1 MPKLPGKPLILALT
15 LCAASVLAQS
25 TAPTEP
31 PALPETAP
39 SAETPAPAESATPP
53 APETQGASLSGAP
66 TLSAADAEAWLDG
79 FMPYAIARGDVAGAV
94 VTVVKD
100 GQILVAKGYGYADVE
115 KKTPVDPATTMFR
128 PGSVSKLVT
137 WTAVM
142 QQVEAGKLDLDTDVN
157 TYLDFRLPE
166 RDDGPITLRHILT
179 HTAGFEEQVKGL
191 ITDDSAPAMSLA
203 EYARDYPPIRIF
215 KAGTTPAYS
224 NYATALAGHLV
235 ERASGQSFDDYVDQH
250 IFSPLG
256 MRHSTFRQ
264 PLPKNLEPDMSK
276 GYKQASLPAEP
287 FEIVNAAPA
296 GSLSA
301 SGIDMS
307 RFMLAHL
314 NDGELDGQRILSA
327 TTAAMMHG
335 TPTDMIPPLNRM
347 VLGFYEQ
354 NYNGHRVIS
363 HGGDTMYMHS
373 YLHLLPDDKVGL
385 FVSVNSAGKEGASSS
400 IRGQLFTQFLDR
412 YFPATTPPAPTTAT
426 AKDHAQQVAGV
437 YEVSR
442 RPQNSFL
449 AVLGL
454 LQPTRIV
461 ANEDD
466 TISIGMLLDD
476 AGAAPRRFREIAPWV
491 WQDDASGWRIAA
503 KMDGD
508 RVLRFSHDEFSPF
521 MVFEPYPM
529 FRSPMWLGPAA
540 AVALAATLLTVLF
553 WPIGAIVRWRLGAS
567 LRLSA
572 KGQSAHRQTRLGSL
586 LSGGMTAAWL
596 VVGAIG
602 FAGHLFVASFDKW
615 LYLMYAASVVAYLGG
630 AVLLVRGGLKT
641 FSAGRPWYS
650 KLWALVLALSGLV
663 LLYTALVGN
672 LMSFQTHY

>member
-1 MPKLPGKPLILALT
+1 MLELPGKSLFLAIA
-15 LCAASVLAQS
+15 LCSASVLAQP

-31 PALPETAP
+31 PALPAATA
-39 SAETPAPAESATPP
+39 SAESPAPAESAAPP
-53 APETQGASLSGAP
+53 PPETLNSGVPGARS
-66 TLSAADAEAWLDG
+66 LSAADAEAWLDG

-94 VTVVKD
+94 VTIVKD
-100 GQILVAKGYGYADVE
+100 GAVLVAKGYGYADVA

-128 PGSVSKLVT
+128 PGSVSKLLT

-157 TYLDFRLPE
+157 TYLDFKLPE

-191 ITDDSAPAMSLA
+191 ITDDPAPAMSLA
-203 EYARDYPPIRIF
+203 EYARDYPPLRIY

-235 ERASGQSFDDYVDQH
+235 ERASGQSFDDYVDEH
-250 IFSPLG
+250 IFATLG

-276 GYKQASLPAEP
+276 GYKQASLPPEA
-287 FEIVNAAPA
+287 FEIVTAAPA

-314 NDGELDGQRILSA
+314 NGGELDGQRILSA
-327 TTAAMMHG
+327 ATAATMHD
-335 TPTDMIPPLNRM
+335 TPTDMIAPLNRM

-412 YFPATTPPAPTTAT
+412 YFPAMTPPAPTAAT
-426 AKDHAQQVAGV
+426 AKEHAQQVAGT

-476 AGAAPRRFREIAPWV
+476 AGAAPRRFREVAPFV
-491 WQDDASGWRIAA
+491 WQDTESGWRIAA

-521 MVFEPYPM
+521 MVFEPYPA
-529 FRSPMWLGPAA
+529 FRSPTWLGPAA

-567 LRLSA
+567 LRLTA
-572 KGQSAHRQTRLGSL
+572 EGAAARRQTRLGSL

-602 FAGHLFVASFDKW
+602 FTGHLFVASFDKW

-630 AVLLVRGGLKT
+630 AVLLVRGAMQT
-641 FSAGRPWYS
+641 VAAGRPWYS
-650 KLWALVLALSGLV
+650 KLWALVLALSGIV
-663 LLYTALVGN
+663 LLYVAAVTN
-672 LMSFQTHY
+672 LLSFQTHY